1 MIRTLATIALRLA
14 VCGLVVWAARRWLGN
29 VAMITTL
36 PIFGVALARPLL
48 DLAGEIRDA
57 MKAVRW
63 REVQGRHYAFRD
75 RTIRV
80 VTDADRQ
87 RWVHLG
93 DIRRVAGFT
102 ASDGALTITYP
113 NGARRLGKP
122 AELHLSDEA
131 LLVHLR
137 KERSPDAI
145 RLCLW
150 VEREIVFPAR
160 RERERLGIRVEAP
173 DFRAG
178 D

>member
-14 VCGLVVWAARRWLGN
+14 VCVLVVWAARRWLGN

-48 DLAGEIRDA
+48 DLAGEIRDGV
-57 MKAVRW
+57 KAARW
-63 REVQGRHYAFRD
+63 RDVQGRHYAFRD
-75 RTIRV
+75 RPIRV
-80 VTDADRQ
+80 ETDADHQ
-87 RWVHLG
+87 RWIRLA
-93 DIRRVAGFT
+93 DIRAIAGFT
-102 ASDGALTITYP
+102 ASDGALALTYP
-113 NGARRLGKP
+113 NGARRLGK
-122 AELHLSDEA
+122 AGELHLSDEA
-131 LLVHLR
+131 LLAHLR

-160 RERERLGIRVEAP
+160 RERERLGIRIEAV
-173 DFRAG
+173 DFRAS

>member
-14 VCGLVVWAARRWLGN
+14 VCVLVVWAARRWLGN
-29 VAMITTL
+29 VAMVTTL

-48 DLAGEIRDA
+48 DFAGDIRDA
-57 MKAVRW
+57 IKGARW
-63 REVQGRHYAFRD
+63 RHVQGRHYAFRD
-75 RTIRV
+75 QPIRV
-80 VTDADRQ
+80 VTDADHQ

-93 DIRRVAGFT
+93 DIRAIAGFT
-102 ASDGALTITYP
+102 ASDGALTLTYP

-131 LLVHLR
+131 LLAHLR
-137 KERSPDAI
+137 KERAPDAV

-160 RERERLGIRVEAP
+160 RERERLGIRIEAV
-173 DFRAG
+173 DFRPS

>member
-14 VCGLVVWAARRWLGN
+14 VCVLVVWAARRWLGN
-29 VAMITTL
+29 VAMVTTL

-48 DLAGEIRDA
+48 DFAGDIRDA
-57 MKAVRW
+57 IKGARW
-63 REVQGRHYAFRD
+63 RHVQGRHYAFRD
-75 RTIRV
+75 QPIRV
-80 VTDADRQ
+80 ADHQ

-93 DIRRVAGFT
+93 DIRAIAGFT
-102 ASDGALTITYP
+102 ASDGALTLTYP

-131 LLVHLR
+131 LLAHLR
-137 KERSPDAI
+137 KERAPDAV

-160 RERERLGIRVEAP
+160 RERERLGIRIEAV
-173 DFRAG
+173 DFRPS